1 MNTIESQIASV
12 NNGGTFTFSADCNE
26 PATISGGK
34 HITID
39 LDGHTWASPDGVTP
53 LTVNGADVIVRNGTI
68 RSKGNACVRAGVKDS
83 PYQSNITLDSDLDL
97 VSEDFVCL
105 FITRGATV
113 DTSADMTANGEGAC
127 IQGNGAQPHWGN
139 SCTIRGGVISA
150 PNSTA
155 IYWPQVGDLIVRG
168 GDISGLTGIEVRAG
182 SLLITGGNITS
193 TATDVS
199 FQPNGSGA
207 VSKGVAVTVCQH
219 TTSQPLS
226 ARITGGTFNGPRSFV
241 ETDIQNPGGSR
252 DILLSIEGGTFK
264 TAVEVA
270 SLTTPFISG
279 GTFPHDMNAGS
290 YFQSGLKYVYDEA
303 LGTITWYMPPRSG
316 SPYGLSD
323 LSIDGVVTSTAQGVL
338 LGSGDSAPEAP
349 VEGNVYYNTHDHK
362 WFVYRDGGWASED
375 FDITEEGIVAG
386 SSKPASSGSVHEMR
400 QVIDGELE
408 SRYLKTEVDTKL
420 KDKQDVIPSA
430 SAVYNLLNGPL
441 TPNLMLRSDGD
452 GRAVVSGLTEE
463 SIMATANGLATAN
476 DDITALTERVRTL
489 EDVPQR
495 QEVVKVANWTGI
507 TSDGTVGGSF
517 PYRWKVT
524 SADISEKDFAYVE
537 FNDGTRPLM
546 STQCETFDG
555 YLYLYSRVDTHNG
568 SAFTP
573 SIQTIILVKG

>member
-1 MNTIESQIASV
+1 MNTIESQIESV
-12 NNGGTFTFSADCNE
+12 NNGGTLTFSADCNE

-39 LDGHTWASPDGVTP
+39 LNGHNWTSPDGVTP
-53 LTVNGADVIVRNGTI
+53 LTVDGAEVIVRNGTI
-68 RSKGNACVRAGVKDS
+68 RSKGNACIRAGVKGS
-83 PYQSNITLDSDLDL
+83 THQSNITLDPGLNL
-97 VSEDFVCL
+97 VTEDFVCL
-105 FITRGATV
+105 FISRGASV
-113 DTSADMTANGEGAC
+113 DTSADMTSNGAGAC
-127 IQGNGAQPHWGN
+127 IQGNESQPHWGN
-139 SCTIRGGVISA
+139 SCTVRGGTISA
-150 PNSTA
+150 PRSTA
-155 IYWPQVGDLIVRG
+155 IYWPQVGDLIIRG
-168 GDISGLTGIEVRAG
+168 GDISGLTGVEVRAG
-182 SLLITGGNITS
+182 SLLISGGNITS
-193 TATDVS
+193 TATGSS

-207 VSKGVAVTVCQH
+207 VSEGVAVTVCQH
-219 TTSQPLS
+219 SIVQSIS
-226 ARITGGTFNGPRSFV
+226 ARITGGTFNGPKSFV
-241 ETDIQNPGGSR
+241 ETDIQNPGGSKG
-252 DILLSIEGGTFK
+252 IVLSIEGGTFK
-264 TAVEVA
+264 SGVEVA
-270 SLTTPFISG
+270 SLTTPFITG

-290 YFQSGLKYVYDEA
+290 YFQSGLQYVYDEA
-303 LGTITWYMPPRSG
+303 SGTITWYTPPRSE
-316 SPYGLSD
+316 SPQNLSD
-323 LSIDGVVTSTAQGVL
+323 LSVDGVVTSTAQGVL
-338 LGSGDSAPEAP
+338 LGSGDSAPSAP
-349 VEGNVYYNTHDHK
+349 VEGNVYYNTHEHK
-362 WFVYRDGGWASED
+362 WFVYKDGGWTSED
-375 FDITEEGIVAG
+375 FDIVEDGIVAG
-386 SSKPASSGSVHEMR
+386 STKPASSGSVHEMK
-400 QVIDGELE
+400 QAIDGELE

-463 SIMATANGLATAN
+463 SIMATANRLATAN
-476 DDITALTERVRTL
+476 ADITALTERVKTL

-507 TSDGTVGGSF
+507 TSDGTVGGGF

-546 STQCETFDG
+546 STQCETFNG